1 MYVMMSI
8 AESSKFDSSSLISL
22 IASFLKANY
31 YVFCWWELCL
41 VPLYK
46 KLDARAADSARLD
59 EN

>member
-1 MYVMMSI
+1 MSI